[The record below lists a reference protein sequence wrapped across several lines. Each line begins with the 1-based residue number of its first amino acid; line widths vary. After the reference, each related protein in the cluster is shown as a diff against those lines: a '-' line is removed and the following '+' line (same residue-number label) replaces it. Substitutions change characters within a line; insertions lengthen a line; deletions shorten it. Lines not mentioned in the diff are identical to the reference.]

1 MEMVEDDTVT
11 GGNNSYRPN
20 ETKLESGNFST
31 LQQAETEIDGSASVM
46 KAERLR
52 EEKLNMLSRL
62 QMYYNTVETSL
73 KEIKAMS
80 SQM

>member
-1 MEMVEDDTVT
+1 
-11 GGNNSYRPN
+11 
-20 ETKLESGNFST
+20 
-31 LQQAETEIDGSASVM
+31 M